1 MLMSITGMLG
11 SGKSTVCCIINK
23 KFGFEVYSTGT
34 INREYARTL
43 GIDVNELGER
53 LKTDHSLD
61 NQIDST
67 VTRISKERK
76 NDKLIFDS
84 RMAWHF
90 AENTFKIFLTI
101 DPMEAAIRVMKNQRG
116 EEERYS
122 SVEEAKEKLIARSV
136 CERERFMQIYGVDYY
151 DYNNF
156 NIIIDT
162 TSRSPEEIVSLIM
175 ENYESYCNDPAA
187 FVSPKIM

>member
-11 SGKSTVCCIINK
+11 SGKSTVCGIMSE
-23 KFGFEVYSTGT
+23 KFGFEIYSTGT
-34 INREYARTL
+34 INREYARSL
-43 GIDVNELGER
+43 GIDVIELGER
-53 LKTDHSLD
+53 LKKDHSLD
-61 NQIDST
+61 NEIDST
-67 VTRISKERK
+67 VTRISIERK

-90 AENTFKIFLTI
+90 AEHTFKIFLTI

-136 CERERFMQIYGVDYY
+136 GERERFMQIYGVDYY
-151 DYNNF
+151 DHNNF

-162 TSRSPEEIVSLIM
+162 TNRTPEEIVEIIM
-175 ENYESYCNDPAA
+175 ENFERYCNDEASFA
-187 FVSPKIM
+187 SPKII